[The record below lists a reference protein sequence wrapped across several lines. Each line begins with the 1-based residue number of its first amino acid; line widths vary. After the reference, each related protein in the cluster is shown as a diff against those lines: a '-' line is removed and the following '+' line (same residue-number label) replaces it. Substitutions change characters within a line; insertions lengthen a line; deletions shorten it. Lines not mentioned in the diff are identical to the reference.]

1 MLELI
6 RTPETDEGTLATAW
20 ALSKKLGKRGV
31 LVEDAPGFVVNRVL
45 TRMTRVLMD
54 AIEHGS
60 SVEDTD
66 EAILRLG
73 MPMAPS
79 VLLQMVGPRV
89 ANHVLETMHEAFP
102 DRFPLSPA
110 LSSLAEGNEE
120 AVIVENAPWSIEEI
134 QGRAMDAVADE
145 IHHMLAEGVVAEA
158 ADVDTC
164 LLLGAG
170 WPFFMGGATR
180 YLDQTGV
187 SERLFGRPLAEAGAG
202 AVA

>member
-1 MLELI
+1 M
-6 RTPETDEGTLATAW
+6 
-20 ALSKKLGKRGV
+20 
-31 LVEDAPGFVVNRVL
+31 
-45 TRMTRVLMD
+45 
-54 AIEHGS
+54 
-60 SVEDTD
+60 
-66 EAILRLG
+66 
-73 MPMAPS
+73 
-79 VLLQMVGPRV
+79 
-89 ANHVLETMHEAFP
+89 
-102 DRFPLSPA
+102 
-110 LSSLAEGNEE
+110 
-120 AVIVENAPWSIEEI
+120 IVENAPWSIEEI
-134 QGRAMDAVADE
+134 QERAMDAVADE